1 MLLCLVVCLTLLASS
16 FIPSPSLCYTC
27 LHIVWCLC
35 AAPSQFHANLYG
47 LHSKQTEVAQE
58 QASSLNPLP
67 RPGEAEVAMQGEG
80 ERGGGRGKGGE
91 GDEGEREG
99 REMRGKGRGGR

>member
-1 MLLCLVVCLTLLASS
+1 M
-16 FIPSPSLCYTC
+16 C
-27 LHIVWCLC
+27 LHIVWYLC
-35 AAPSQFHANLYG
+35 AVPSQFHANLYG

-80 ERGGGRGKGGE
+80 GGGEGGEGGGGR
-91 GDEGEREG
+91 
-99 REMRGKGRGGR
+99 